1 MRRSPPDLLTA
12 GATAQKGTW
21 SEDEL
26 GALERE
32 HAVGLATHQV
42 VELFAKRGEPLSE
55 ATFRKYVQLG
65 LLPRSVRV
73 GRKGKHRGS
82 QGLYPATIVRQI
94 ELVRRLMGQGYTIQE
109 IQEGSVFLGTEID
122 EVARQLR
129 RVMQAIERAASPR
142 EEGARSDDVVARAIA
157 DARVLAEDLIGRLH
171 AIEQRLAMRA
181 RMARAAV

>member
-1 MRRSPPDLLTA
+1 MRRASSELLTS
-12 GATAQKGTW
+12 GTAALGPW
-21 SEDEL
+21 SEE
-26 GALERE
+26 ALSAIERD
-32 HAVGLATHQV
+32 HASGLATHQV
-42 VELFAKRGEPLSE
+42 VELFAARGEPLSE

-94 ELVRRLMGQGYTIQE
+94 ELVRRLMAQGYTIQE
-109 IQEGSVFLGTEID
+109 IQEEFVFLGSEI
-122 EVARQLR
+122 EGVARQLR
-129 RVMQAIERAASPR
+129 LVMQAIERAAGSRNEAHP
-142 EEGARSDDVVARAIA
+142 DDVITRAIA
-157 DARVLAEDLIGRLH
+157 DARALAEDLIGRLQ

>member
-1 MRRSPPDLLTA
+1 MRRPSSELLTS
-12 GATAQKGTW
+12 GAPAQGPW
-21 SEDEL
+21 SEE
-26 GALERE
+26 ALADIERD
-32 HAVGLATHQV
+32 HAAGLATHQV
-42 VELFAKRGEPLSE
+42 VELFAARGEPLSE

-94 ELVRRLMGQGYTIQE
+94 ELVRRLMAQGYTIQE
-109 IQEGSVFLGTEID
+109 IQEEFVFLGSEI
-122 EVARQLR
+122 EGVARQLR
-129 RVMQAIERAASPR
+129 LVVQAIERAAGP
-142 EEGARSDDVVARAIA
+142 DDVITRAIA
-157 DARVLAEDLIGRLH
+157 DARALAEDLIGRLQ

>member
-1 MRRSPPDLLTA
+1 MRRAPSELLTS
-12 GATAQKGTW
+12 GAAAQGPW
-21 SEDEL
+21 SEEGL
-26 GALERE
+26 AALERDYPS
-32 HAVGLATHQV
+32 GLATHQV
-42 VELFAKRGEPLSE
+42 VELFAARGEPLSE

-94 ELVRRLMGQGYTIQE
+94 ELVRRLMAQGYTIQE
-109 IQEGSVFLGTEID
+109 IQEQFVFLGSEID
-122 EVARQLR
+122 GVARQLR
-129 RVMQAIERAASPR
+129 LVVQAMERAAGSR
-142 EEGARSDDVVARAIA
+142 DEGARPDDVITRAIA
-157 DARVLAEDLIGRLH
+157 DARALAEDLIGRLH